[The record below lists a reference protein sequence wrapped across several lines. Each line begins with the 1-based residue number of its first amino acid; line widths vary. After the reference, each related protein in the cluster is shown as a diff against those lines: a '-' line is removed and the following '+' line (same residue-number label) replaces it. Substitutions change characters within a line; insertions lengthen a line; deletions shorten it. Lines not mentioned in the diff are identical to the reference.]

1 MILRALGGSLR
12 VRLTAVFGLMFF
24 VAGAAI
30 FGGALILVGNSM
42 QYTLSLP
49 FPTVEQTAA
58 PPSGRQPGPGPTG
71 GGSIGGA
78 GFPDGVLSGES
89 PLPGYELSDG
99 PTGDVLVPRTQ
110 TPTDGP
116 ADGAART
123 PDGFAAKPGVTID
136 PASRDHV
143 LASMRTNL
151 MAKGGL
157 TVLGVGVVA
166 TTMGWLVAG
175 RLLRPLSRITSTA
188 ERIAGRTLHQRIG
201 LDEPPGE
208 VKRLADSFDSML
220 DRLDQA
226 FAGQDRF
233 IANAAHELKTPLAV
247 GRTLVEVAV
256 ARRNAP
262 PEVRQLG
269 ENLLAVNERHEKLI
283 DSLLTL
289 ARAESAPAESHPVDL
304 AAVAESVLTHTAAD
318 AGRHRLR
325 VERTLS
331 PAPALGDPVLLE
343 QLVRNLVDNAVK
355 YNVPDGVLTV
365 RTGTGPP
372 GAYIAVGNTGAV
384 IDAHEIPVL
393 FEPFRRLTDRVGSA
407 RGSGL
412 GLSIVRAVA
421 RTHHGDAIAEPR
433 AGGGLTVTATLPRPP
448 KPVTGPSAATGRHR
462 R

>member
-12 VRLTAVFGLMFF
+12 VRLTVVFGLMFF

-42 QYTLSLP
+42 AYTLSLP
-49 FPTVEQTAA
+49 FPTVQQAA
-58 PPSGRQPGPGPTG
+58 PTGVPSAQPPYQPAGPEPSRPSPGDASSAPEPTG
-71 GGSIGGA
+71 WPASLA
-78 GFPDGVLSGES
+78 DAPPPPSEQ
-89 PLPGYELSDG
+89 PQ
-99 PTGDVLVPRTQ
+99 PRIE
-110 TPTDGP
+110 
-116 ADGAART
+116 
-123 PDGFAAKPGVTID
+123 ID
-136 PASRDHV
+136 PASRDTV
-143 LASMRTNL
+143 LDSMQTNL

-166 TTMGWLVAG
+166 TTTGWLVAG
-175 RLLRPLSRITSTA
+175 RLLRPLNRITSTA
-188 ERIAGRTLHQRIG
+188 ERIAGRTLHQRID

-256 ARRNAP
+256 ARRAAP
-262 PEVRQLG
+262 PEVKQLG
-269 ENLLAVNERHEKLI
+269 ENLLAVNERHERLI

-289 ARAESAPAESHPVDL
+289 ARAESTAYERLPLDL
-304 AAVAESVLTHTAAD
+304 AAITAAVLTHTAAG
-318 AGRHRLR
+318 AEAQGVT
-325 VERTLS
+325 VECELQ
-331 PAPALGDPVLLE
+331 PAPAVGDPVLVE

-355 YNVPDGVLTV
+355 YNVPGGVLSV
-365 RTGTGPP
+365 RTGTGRA
-372 GAYIAVGNTGAV
+372 GSFLTVGNTGAV
-384 IDAHEIPVL
+384 VGAHEIPVL

-421 RTHHGDAIAEPR
+421 RTHQGDVTAEPR
-433 AGGGLTVTATLPRPP
+433 PGGGLTVTATVPGA
-448 KPVTGPSAATGRHR
+448 GPTDRAATPPPGATARSYR
-462 R
+462 

>member
-12 VRLTAVFGLMFF
+12 VRLTVVFGLMFF

-42 QYTLSLP
+42 EYTLQLP
-49 FPTVEQTAA
+49 FPTVESTTVPPRNPEPRERTPARPTDVPA
-58 PPSGRQPGPGPTG
+58 PAGKPSKPPQ
-71 GGSIGGA
+71 SEA
-78 GFPDGVLSGES
+78 G
-89 PLPGYELSDG
+89 
-99 PTGDVLVPRTQ
+99 
-110 TPTDGP
+110 TDGP
-116 ADGAART
+116 DGLGRQGAGPRESV
-123 PDGFAAKPGVTID
+123 KPVAPVLID
-136 PASRDHV
+136 PASRAAILD
-143 LASMRTNL
+143 SMRRNL
-151 MAKGGL
+151 MAKGGM

-188 ERIAGRTLHQRIG
+188 ERIAGRTLHQRID

-220 DRLDQA
+220 DRLDEA

-256 ARRNAP
+256 ARPSAP
-262 PEVRQLG
+262 PEVRRLG
-269 ENLLAVNERHEKLI
+269 ENLLAVNERHERLI

-289 ARAESAPAESHPVDL
+289 ARAESTVTGALPVDL
-304 AAVAESVLTHTAAD
+304 GQIAAAVLTLAGPGAAERGITVEAAP
-318 AGRHRLR
+318 G
-325 VERTLS
+325 
-331 PAPALGDPVLLE
+331 PAPAVGDPVLLE
-343 QLVRNLVDNAVK
+343 QLVRNLVDNAIK
-355 YNVPDGVLTV
+355 YNVRNGWLRVETGV
-365 RTGTGPP
+365 GPS
-372 GAYIAVGNTGAV
+372 GAHICVANTGAV
-384 IDAHEIPVL
+384 ISAHEIPVL

-421 RTHHGDAIAEPR
+421 RTHKGDATAAPR
-433 AGGGLTVTATLPRPP
+433 PDGGLVVTATVP
-448 KPVTGPSAATGRHR
+448 AAPAVAGRAGRHR
-462 R
+462 AAAEPARGLPGP

>member
-12 VRLTAVFGLMFF
+12 VRLTVVFGLMFF

-42 QYTLSLP
+42 EYTLKLP
-49 FPTVEQTAA
+49 FPSSSA
-58 PPSGRQPGPGPTG
+58 PPERRSP
-71 GGSIGGA
+71 
-78 GFPDGVLSGES
+78 FPDPESLPPEDESAFSGSDPTPQVTDPPQRWPAQSGGPVL
-89 PLPGYELSDG
+89 
-99 PTGDVLVPRTQ
+99 
-110 TPTDGP
+110 
-116 ADGAART
+116 
-123 PDGFAAKPGVTID
+123 ID
-136 PASRDHV
+136 PVSRELV
-143 LASMRTNL
+143 LDSMQRNL

-157 TVLGVGVVA
+157 AVLGVGVVA

-175 RLLRPLSRITSTA
+175 RLLRPLNRITSTA
-188 ERIAGRTLHQRIG
+188 ERIAGRTLHRRID

-256 ARRNAP
+256 ARRGAP
-262 PEVRQLG
+262 PEVRQLA
-269 ENLLAVNERHEKLI
+269 ENLLAVNERHERLI

-289 ARAESAPAESHPVDL
+289 ARAESTVTERLPVDL
-304 AAVAESVLTHTAAD
+304 GEIASAVISHSAPGAEGKNIAFEAVL
-318 AGRHRLR
+318 G
-325 VERTLS
+325 S
-331 PAPALGDPVLLE
+331 ALAMGDPVLLE

-355 YNVPDGVLTV
+355 YNVGDGWILVE
-365 RTGTGPP
+365 TGRGES
-372 GAYIAVGNTGAV
+372 GAYITVANTGAS
-384 IDAHEIPVL
+384 ISEHEIPVL

-421 RTHHGDAIAEPR
+421 RTHNGDVTAAPR
-433 AGGGLTVTATLPRPP
+433 AGGGLQVTATVPAPEGLVRTFRQP
-448 KPVTGPSAATGRHR
+448 GPAEANMPLRVGDRARSAR
-462 R
+462 